1 MPRLVTFATL
11 GVLVLAAGEALPCG
25 GAFGP
30 NTTIDPAQQIVV
42 SEHQGTETYVF
53 NPRFCGESDSF
64 GLILPIPS
72 VLSQNPTLG
81 AQSLYR
87 DLGALAAPAIVY
99 QQVCSSGPGYGSG
112 SSLGTGGTAGNGSGT
127 TVIERGQ
134 VGIFDWA
141 LLQATSV
148 ASFTDWLDTNG
159 FPYQSDAQAA
169 FQYYVT
175 SGWYFVAF
183 KVSAAGG
190 GSGGSTGSGGSGQ
203 ARSICGNFGPVM
215 LSFSVP
221 GGPVVP
227 ARIAAVSSSSF
238 RWTVYT
244 LAPDQLGLRGWSYEL
259 RFSGALP
266 AGELTTYPSLS
277 GVGQPGDRLTEL
289 LVTTM
294 PDQDLV
300 LEADPN
306 PIDYRRTEYR
316 YEYVSCT
323 GGAAGNAGQAAR
335 ATPVAAHQDGGC
347 SVRRERV
354 GRGSIVVCLCAALL
368 SLGLFKRRRRAH

>member
-42 SEHQGTETYVF
+42 GHHQGTETYVF

-64 GLILPIPS
+64 GLILPVPS
-72 VLSQNPTLG
+72 VLTQNPALG
-81 AQSLYR
+81 SANLYR
-87 DLGALAAPAIVY
+87 DLGALAAPTIVT
-99 QQVCSSGPGYGSG
+99 QQVCSNTLSGGATG
-112 SSLGTGGTAGNGSGT
+112 SLGVGGTTGNGGGT

-148 ASFTDWLDTNG
+148 ASFTDWLDANG
-159 FPYQSDAQAA
+159 FPYQADAQAT

-183 KVSAAGG
+183 KVS
-190 GSGGSTGSGGSGQ
+190 SGGATGSGGSGV

-221 GGPVVP
+221 AGPVVP
-227 ARIAAVSSSSF
+227 ARIATVSSSSF
-238 RWTVYT
+238 RWTVYA
-244 LAPDQLGLRGWSYEL
+244 LAPEQLRLRYLGAEL
-259 RFSGALP
+259 RFSGALT
-266 AGELTTYPSLS
+266 ADDFTTYPSLT
-277 GVGQPGDRLTEL
+277 GLGQAGDRLTEL
-289 LVTTM
+289 LLTTV

-300 LEADPN
+300 LEPN
-306 PIDYRRTEYR
+306 PNQADFRRTEYR
-316 YEYVSCT
+316 YQYVPCT
-323 GGAAGNAGQAAR
+323 GGAPGSAGQAAEV
-335 ATPVAAHQDGGC
+335 APVGTHHDGGC
-347 SVRRERV
+347 SVQPQTGANRRTIA
-354 GRGSIVVCLCAALL
+354 GLWAALL
-368 SLGLFKRRRRAH
+368 SIGILGRRRRAE

>member
-1 MPRLVTFATL
+1 MPYATL
-11 GVLVLAAGEALPCG
+11 GALLLAAGDALPCG

-42 SEHQGTETYVF
+42 SHHQGTETYVF
-53 NPRFCGESDSF
+53 NPRFCGESDAF
-64 GLILPIPS
+64 GLILPVPS
-72 VLSQNPTLG
+72 VLTQNPTLG
-81 AQSLYR
+81 SARLYS
-87 DLGALAAPAIVY
+87 DLAALAAPTIVT
-99 QQVCSSGPGYGSG
+99 QQVCSGTEGTTGYWAGQGAPDAGS
-112 SSLGTGGTAGNGSGT
+112 NDGT

-159 FPYQSDAQAA
+159 FPYQSNAQAT

-183 KVSAAGG
+183 KVSAGTG
-190 GSGGSTGSGGSGQ
+190 GSGGSVA
-203 ARSICGNFGPVM
+203 ARRICGSFGPVM

-227 ARIAAVSSSSF
+227 ARIATVSSSSF

-244 LAPDQLGLRGWSYEL
+244 LAPEQLRLRGVGAEL
-259 RFSGALP
+259 RFSGALG
-266 AGELTTYPSLS
+266 ADVLTTYPSLS

-289 LVTTM
+289 LLTTA

-300 LEADPN
+300 LEADPAQA
-306 PIDYRRTEYR
+306 DYRRTEYR
-316 YEYVSCT
+316 YQYVPCT
-323 GGAAGNAGQAAR
+323 GGAPGSAGQAAR
-335 ATPVAAHQDGGC
+335 ATPVGTDDDGGC
-347 SVRRERV
+347 SVRPERV
-354 GRGSIVVCLCAALL
+354 RSRGIIVGLCAVLV
-368 SLGLFKRRRRAH
+368 SLGLFGRRRRTQ